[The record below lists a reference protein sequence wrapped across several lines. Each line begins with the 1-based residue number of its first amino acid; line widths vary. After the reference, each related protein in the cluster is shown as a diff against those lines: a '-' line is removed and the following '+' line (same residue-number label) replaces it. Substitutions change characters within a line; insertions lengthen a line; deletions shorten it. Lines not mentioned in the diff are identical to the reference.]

1 MRTEDENSSP
11 DERARPRGPA
21 AQLGGAALA
30 VVAIGAVALSS
41 CGDDGSADPAEP
53 AGTTAP
59 APTVAATSTAPT
71 SPHRDDVAA
80 RNDVRGGDDRPEPDA
95 AGRSGRRVHHRRPPD
110 RPRWRADPDRSGSGA
125 VLGTEPI
132 DVERSREAQQALPGG
147 VRSTVDLGDV
157 AYAFD
162 QVVYDSGTLNTE
174 IYPDVDLCGQNV
186 VTVRSEAASA
196 LPARAHVL
204 SVSPDDQYVVTL
216 SSVCPE
222 AGTMGADAVG
232 TQLPFTATFQVF
244 DARQPE
250 APGQTLL
257 DGVEALNV
265 GLATFSANGRFVAL
279 ETYEDGSQYHVF
291 DLESGDELDVTEGCS
306 AVGTNHSRFIGPWI
320 GQSSIALMLDCADG
334 QQLLVRV

>member
-1 MRTEDENSSP
+1 MYTTT
-11 DERARPRGPA
+11 
-21 AQLGGAALA
+21 
-30 VVAIGAVALSS
+30 
-41 CGDDGSADPAEP
+41 GDPI
-53 AGTTAP
+53 
-59 APTVAATSTAPT
+59 
-71 SPHRDDVAA
+71 
-80 RNDVRGGDDRPEPDA
+80 
-95 AGRSGRRVHHRRPPD
+95 
-110 RPRWRADPDRSGSGA
+110 DPDGLQTLIDPVSGA
-125 VLGTEPI
+125 VLGTEPV
-132 DVERSREAQQALPGG
+132 DPERSRQAQEALPGG

-162 QVVYDSGTLNTE
+162 QVVYDSGTLDTDF
-174 IYPDVDLCGQNV
+174 YPDVDLCGQNV
-186 VTVRSEAASA
+186 VTVRSDAGSA

-204 SVSPDDQYVVTL
+204 SVSPDDRYVVTL

-232 TQLPFTATFQVF
+232 TQVPFTATFQVF
-244 DARQPE
+244 DARQPD

-257 DGVEALNV
+257 EGVAALNV

-279 ETYEDGSQYHVF
+279 ETYEDDSQYHVF

-334 QQLLVRV
+334 QQLLVRDLMPGGSELLVPAPTADPAFSARAEVDYAHFDTPETAWFILCDLSQRVCWVGQGDGPLVELSDVSDASFLPLGYYPGN